1 MTDEIIHHNTDKM
14 VCPYCGVKI
23 RTYGWGDDLEKSRV
37 VVCPE
42 CEKTFAQRNRTYTY
56 TKFDTEKIP
65 CANGEGDHVWSHWV
79 GGVNGRI
86 KRICKKCDA
95 IDSKEVEAR

>member
-14 VCPYCGVKI
+14 VCPYCGFTIKCRWSV
-23 RTYGWGDDLEKSRV
+23 DLEKHSLME
-37 VVCPE
+37 CPE
-42 CEKTFAQRNRTYTY
+42 CKKIFSQRNHERTI

-65 CANGEGDHVWSHWV
+65 CINGEGDHVWSHWI

-86 KRICKKCDA
+86 KRLCKKCDA
-95 IDSKEVEAR
+95 IDSKAVETT